1 MLARRRRP
9 GARIR
14 GHALRV
20 IADDAGDP
28 VESGVG
34 AMSLRH
40 VHALKSLLTP
50 QVLLRE
56 KETAIEAEPAQ

>member
-1 MLARRRRP
+1 L
-9 GARIR
+9 
-14 GHALRV
+14 

-28 VESGVG
+28 LESGVG

-56 KETAIEAEPAQ
+56 KETAVEAEPAQ